1 MNNIYIDLLL
11 MSLTVIYIVD
21 VSGFTQS
28 WRSALARWLG
38 RSESALRPL
47 PPFDCGKC
55 AAWWGG
61 VIYAIAAGCLTLP
74 VLAWCALLSCLS
86 ITMQQGFIF
95 IRELLNMVFRV
106 LINFTQK
113 WD

>member
-1 MNNIYIDLLL
+1 MNSIYIDLLL
-11 MSLTVIYIVD
+11 MSLTVTYIVD

-55 AAWWGG
+55 MTFWT
-61 VIYAIAAGCLTLP
+61 CLVLSLIEGALSLP
-74 VLAWCALLSCLS
+74 VLAYTCLLSCLS
-86 ITMQQGFIF
+86 VTFVQVFIF
-95 IRELLNMVFRV
+95 IREGLLRLLDM
-106 LINFTQK
+106 LIQLTQRR
-113 WD
+113 

>member
-55 AAWWGG
+55 MTFWMCFVLSLIEGA
-61 VIYAIAAGCLTLP
+61 LSLP
-74 VLAWCALLSCLS
+74 VLAYTCLLSCLS
-86 ITMQQGFIF
+86 VTFVQVFIF
-95 IRELLNMVFRV
+95 IREGLSRLLDM
-106 LINFTQK
+106 LIQLTQRR
-113 WD
+113 

>member
-1 MNNIYIDLLL
+1 MNNIYTDLLL
-11 MSLTVIYIVD
+11 MSLTVTYIVD

-55 AAWWGG
+55 MTFWTCLVLAAIEG
-61 VIYAIAAGCLTLP
+61 ALSLP
-74 VLAWCALLSCLS
+74 VLAYTCLLSCLS
-86 ITMQQGFIF
+86 VTFAQVFIF
-95 IRELLNMVFRV
+95 IREGLSRLFDM
-106 LINFTQK
+106 LINITQK
-113 WD
+113 R

>member
-1 MNNIYIDLLL
+1 MSDYVNILLL
-11 MSLTVIYIVD
+11 DVVIIYIVD
-21 VSGFTQS
+21 VSGFTEA
-28 WRSALARWLG
+28 WRGGLARLLG
-38 RSESALRPL
+38 VKSLRPL

-61 VIYAIAAGCLTLP
+61 VIYAIVAGCFTLP

-86 ITMQQGFIF
+86 VTMQQGFIF
-95 IRELLNMVFRV
+95 IREFLNMIFRV
-106 LINFTQK
+106 LINLTQK